1 MIRVGW
7 GGVAWRVV
15 LRANNEK
22 RFIAQGERSHARG
35 EEGFIAQKAS
45 DGKPYF
51 AALRMTAKGK
61 PRTKQKPKQ
70 KQKQKQKQKHSTDPY
85 TAKGRAPAKTKVETK
100 TKAKAKPKPP
110 AKTKAVD

>member
-1 MIRVGW
+1 
-7 GGVAWRVV
+7 VAWRVV

-70 KQKQKQKQKHSTDPY
+70 KQKQKHSTDPY

>member
-70 KQKQKQKQKHSTDPY
+70 KQKQKQKHSTDPY

>member
-1 MIRVGW
+1 
-7 GGVAWRVV
+7 VAWRVV

-70 KQKQKQKQKHSTDPY
+70 KQKQKQKHSTDPY